1 MKKRV
6 ISMILTLVMVLSLLP
21 CAGGTIT
28 LAAEGTS
35 SVGLGPAP
43 VGKTI
48 VEKVFID
55 DLGPYDLDTQLPGT
69 ASMVTGESQDS
80 RAMRG
85 SFSVNDPEMIVTKA
99 MTGSSEF
106 TVAARIYIP
115 SASPSPLK

>member
-35 SVGLGPAP
+35 SVGLEPAP
-43 VGKTI
+43 AGATI
-48 VEKVFID
+48 LEKVFID
-55 DLGPYDLDTQLPGT
+55 DLGPYDMDTQLPGS
-69 ASMVTGESQDS
+69 AAMVTGESQDS